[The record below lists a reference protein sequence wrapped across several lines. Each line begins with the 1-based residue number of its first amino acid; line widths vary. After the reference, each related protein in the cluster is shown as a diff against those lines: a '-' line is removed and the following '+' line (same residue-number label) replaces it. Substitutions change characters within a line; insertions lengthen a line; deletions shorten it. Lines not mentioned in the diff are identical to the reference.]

1 MWVGERG
8 EERRGYACF
17 QISGTFALR
26 RELLKRSVNGAA
38 ITSASSLSTGWERTG
53 QMLCIVDTSL
63 SVLMT
68 LRMCLHELCCL
79 FTVWI

>member
-1 MWVGERG
+1 MN
-8 EERRGYACF
+8 
-17 QISGTFALR
+17 ALDNK
-26 RELLKRSVNGAA
+26 LF
-38 ITSASSLSTGWERTG
+38 ITGWERTG

-68 LRMCLHELCCL
+68 LRMCLRELCCL

>member
-1 MWVGERG
+1 MVPQ
-8 EERRGYACF
+8 CNM
-17 QISGTFALR
+17 
-26 RELLKRSVNGAA
+26 LLCPCVYNLWQYGHLNYRYQLYFLFHADR
-38 ITSASSLSTGWERTG
+38 ITGWERTG

-68 LRMCLHELCCL
+68 LKMCLRELCCL

>member
-1 MWVGERG
+1 MAWSSVFTQTNALISRARMSLIIRQMLLSYVG
-8 EERRGYACF
+8 
-17 QISGTFALR
+17 
-26 RELLKRSVNGAA
+26 VV
-38 ITSASSLSTGWERTG
+38 STGWERTG

-68 LRMCLHELCCL
+68 LRMCLRELCCL